1 MDTGNTK
8 YAEFFYSTVNNDI
21 DTLEKNVKDF
31 PASSIA
37 RFLLLYYYKKNRHP
51 RFDELVQQTG
61 IYINN
66 PYWVQYQLSQA
77 EPLNK
82 TETNRKEKSKR
93 KKETKRKKKIFL

>member
-66 PYWVQYQLSQA
+66 PYWVQYQLS
-77 EPLNK
+77 
-82 TETNRKEKSKR
+82 TVSVVMG
-93 KKETKRKKKIFL
+93 